1 MRKQAFVKQLP
12 MVIINK
18 ILHHDISFIRNTMI
32 ITNQLLRFYTL
43 RYLRIQC
50 FISRVLFIVDL
61 VIYLLL
67 MVLSYTLF
75 SVLFKRLVTV
85 LWIVPTLW
93 TDVWSGM
100 VIINLVGRLLTAI
113 YSFCNFCCAIICSLG
128 KFSSLKILVSLTQY
142 RGTVGIFNNRL
153 FFCALKYKNFSLI
166 IHSQDHCFLDFDF
179 HHNDIRFTFFLIF
192 LMLLT
197 LNCKTYKSSIYFSVL
212 SFLIIAVNVSIA
224 TWVYSILISLS
235 GDVQLN
241 PSTKNKFDVNF
252 SICH

>member
-1 MRKQAFVKQLP
+1 MQLLMRILIKGNLVRKQAFVKQLP

-85 LWIVPTLW
+85 LWIVPTL
-93 TDVWSGM
+93 
-100 VIINLVGRLLTAI
+100 
-113 YSFCNFCCAIICSLG
+113 
-128 KFSSLKILVSLTQY
+128 
-142 RGTVGIFNNRL
+142 
-153 FFCALKYKNFSLI
+153 
-166 IHSQDHCFLDFDF
+166 
-179 HHNDIRFTFFLIF
+179 
-192 LMLLT
+192 
-197 LNCKTYKSSIYFSVL
+197 
-212 SFLIIAVNVSIA
+212 
-224 TWVYSILISLS
+224 
-235 GDVQLN
+235 
-241 PSTKNKFDVNF
+241 
-252 SICH
+252 